1 LSPIAATSVAFA
13 AFAAVIGM
21 SAGRAL
27 AAESRDIV
35 DGGPEAGL
43 DGGPTQTWRVMGP
56 LIEPVDPLVEGT
68 RSCPS
73 CARACSFRHP
83 FCVERSVESSTGPH
97 AAGARKSADERELA
111 ALDAADR
118 AWDTLTG
125 PLEAPPPDGDD
136 DGVWRIELRD
146 AVDGGGDAWFAARD
160 PVSRFD
166 RASSFATIDQA
177 LGPGCAL
184 DLAAARAIARGSMWR
199 AAPAIDEASARAEAE
214 VLARLATPCA
224 ASGLDAPMFQAS
236 PEETVVAA
244 SSPAYER
251 GASAFF
257 GWLDTSFG
265 SEPGAL
271 LLGLWSLAPTR
282 TPFDASR
289 WAGAPTHFDVLRTS
303 LRDGLWPGSTLDDV
317 FVRFALARATMAPPA
332 RIAWSVPWP
341 ASARRLASPR
351 PVAPTGASYVVV
363 DHAGAPPGSK
373 LRVEAAW
380 EDYGRLRWVVA
391 KLDATGHATGEVS
404 IPSLDRS
411 THTSMTIE
419 SLDGVDRLLIV
430 CVNVGSTEH
439 PFDPDQSEWE
449 PHGWLLT
456 LEGE

>member
-1 LSPIAATSVAFA
+1 LVSFASFA
-13 AFAAVIGM
+13 AFAALAAVIGT
-21 SAGRAL
+21 SSGRAL
-27 AAESRDIV
+27 AAESKDAA
-35 DGGPEAGL
+35 DGGPMAGP
-43 DGGPTQTWRVMGP
+43 DGGPTQTWRAMGP
-56 LIEPVDPLVEGT
+56 FIAPVDPVVEGM
-68 RSCPS
+68 RPCPS
-73 CARACSFRHP
+73 CARSWARACSFRHP
-83 FCVERSVESSTGPH
+83 FCVESSS
-97 AAGARKSADERELA
+97 GARKGTEERELA
-111 ALDAADR
+111 VLDAADL

-125 PLEAPPPDGDD
+125 PLGAPPPDGGD

-146 AVDGGGDAWFAARD
+146 AVDGGGDAWFVARD
-160 PVSRFD
+160 PVSHFD

-184 DLAAARAIARGSMWR
+184 DLAVARAIARGSLWR
-199 AAPAIDEASARAEAE
+199 AAPAIDEGSARAEVE

-224 ASGLDAPMFQAS
+224 ARGLDVPVFQAS
-236 PEETVVAA
+236 PEEAVIAA

-289 WAGAPTHFDVLRTS
+289 WAGTPTDFDVLRTS
-303 LRDGLWPGSTLDDV
+303 LRDGLWPGSTIDDV
-317 FVRFALARATMAPPA
+317 VVRFALARATMAPPA
-332 RIAWSVPWP
+332 RIAWRVPWP
-341 ASARRLASPR
+341 VSARRLASPR

-391 KLDATGHATGEVS
+391 KLDATGHAMGEVS
-404 IPSLDRS
+404 IPSLDRA

-439 PFDPDQSEWE
+439 VFDPDQAEWE